1 MAQHFD
7 TVDDYI
13 PSQPGEVQGI
23 LQEIRRRALTVVP
36 GAGEII
42 SYGIPTITLDAHHV
56 VYFAAWKHHIS
67 IYPAPNGDDGFERD
81 IAPFRATKGTLKFPL
96 GKPMPYELIEKVAS
110 LHRRSCGAG
119 TWLNKFLD
127 AFLDARRRP
136 GALTFNL
143 HGGNLRV
150 CRPST

>member
-13 PSQPGEVQGI
+13 ASRPGEVQGI

-110 LHRRSCGAG
+110 LLAERLRGGYLAEQVLGRLLGRTTAAGGADIR
-119 TWLNKFLD
+119 L
-127 AFLDARRRP
+127 AR
-136 GALTFNL
+136 G
-143 HGGNLRV
+143 
-150 CRPST
+150 